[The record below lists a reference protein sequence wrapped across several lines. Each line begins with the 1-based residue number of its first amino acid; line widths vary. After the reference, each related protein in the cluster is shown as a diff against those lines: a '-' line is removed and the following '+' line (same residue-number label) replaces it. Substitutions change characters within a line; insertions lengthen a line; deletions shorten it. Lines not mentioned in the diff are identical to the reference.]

1 MTNEVVK
8 ISTRRAAPWSGS
20 LVLASVLLSACGG
33 LGWNTAAESPAQAP
47 LAMPASV
54 PPTVTSVPAYQTGT
68 VRHDPTAITT
78 APPRESFRP
87 LPNTVAV
94 PTLPDQPVIYG
105 LSEPTPVVVGQAQ
118 VAAPKPEPQEWRE
131 PIQFIPPPM
140 PADDGRPS
148 VSSSMGYPQ
157 RDVVNRDREARDAP
171 APVSV
176 YEGRADMPLEFPP
189 PQHAFA
195 PSDRPLD
202 AQSRRQFNRPGSAA
216 GSLNTRPIGGP
227 LPRNWQPVT
236 ERAEADA
243 LSSGVGEPPA
253 RGFFPGPSTAGSGA
267 SFAPP
272 ARVMQA
278 GEPDRELSRAAAGP
292 GGVQSV
298 GAFNLG
304 PGDVISMTVYSRPE
318 LDTTA
323 FVSDRGRVVLP
334 LIGEIAIAGMSP
346 ADAADRIAKAYQR
359 GEYLVDPQ
367 INVVV
372 AEYRSQQI
380 SVLGEVKNPGRFPVE
395 TRLTVLD
402 ALALAGGVNEL
413 GGGLVYVLRPDG
425 TGGSTRIDIDL
436 DAVLESPRA
445 ASLFELRGGD
455 SVVAPK
461 AETFYIYGE
470 VRQPNAYRLKPGMTV
485 IQALSIAGGLT
496 ERGSDKRVQIKRKQ
510 RSGALETVQAELNST
525 IWPDDVI
532 YVKER
537 LF

>member
-8 ISTRRAAPWSGS
+8 ISTRCAAPWSRG
-20 LVLASVLLSACGG
+20 LVLASVLLSACSNV
-33 LGWNTAAESPAQAP
+33 GWNVTPEPQPQPAMRTAQ
-47 LAMPASV
+47 L
-54 PPTVTSVPAYQTGT
+54 PPGVVTVPAYQTGP

-78 APPRESFRP
+78 APPREHFKP

-94 PTLPDQPVIYG
+94 PALPDRPVVYG
-105 LSEPTPVVVGQAQ
+105 LSEPVPVMVES
-118 VAAPKPEPQEWRE
+118 APMEMPESEPQEWRE
-131 PIQFIPPPM
+131 PIQFIPPPL
-140 PADDGRPS
+140 PADDGRPT
-148 VSSSMGYPQ
+148 VSSSMGFPQ
-157 RDVVNRDREARDAP
+157 RDVVNRDRGARDAP

-176 YEGRADMPLEFPP
+176 YEGRGDMPLHFPP

-202 AQSRRQFNRPGSAA
+202 AQSRRQFTRPGSAP

-243 LSSGVGEPPA
+243 IAIQGSHAAPATVG
-253 RGFFPGPSTAGSGA
+253 FPGPTPAQPRQY
-267 SFAPP
+267 APP

-278 GEPDRELSRAAAGP
+278 GDPDVSLSRAAAGP
-292 GGVQSV
+292 SGGPAA

-346 ADAADRIAKAYQR
+346 AEAAERIAKAYQR

-372 AEYRSQQI
+372 SEYRSQQI

-413 GGGLVYVLRPDG
+413 GGGLIYILRPDG

-436 DAVLESPRA
+436 DAVLDSPRS

-485 IQALSIAGGLT
+485 IQALSVAGGLT

-510 RSGALETVQAELNST
+510 RNGALETVQAELNST

>member
-8 ISTRRAAPWSGS
+8 ISTRRTAPWCRA
-20 LVLASVLLSACGG
+20 LVVASVLLSACTGM
-33 LGWNTAAESPAQAP
+33 GWNLAPEPAP
-47 LAMPASV
+47 LSQPGVQTMPLPQAV
-54 PPTVTSVPAYQTGT
+54 HVPAYQSGPE
-68 VRHDPTAITT
+68 RHDPTAITT
-78 APPRESFRP
+78 APPREQFKP

-105 LSEPTPVVVGQAQ
+105 LSEPISVVPE
-118 VAAPKPEPQEWRE
+118 AAPEAAPDLQAQEWRE
-131 PIQFIPPPM
+131 PMQLIPPPM
-140 PADDGRPS
+140 PAEDGGPS
-148 VSSSMGYPQ
+148 VSASMGYPQ
-157 RDVVNRDREARDAP
+157 RDVVNRDRRSQDAP

-176 YEGRADMPLEFPP
+176 YEGRADVPLDFPP
-189 PQHAFA
+189 PQYSFA
-195 PSDRPLD
+195 PDDRPLD
-202 AQSRRQFNRPGSAA
+202 AQSRRQFSRPGSAP

-236 ERAEADA
+236 ERAEAEA
-243 LSSGVGEPPA
+243 LASADRADNPGSIQLSGQSLGDGRV
-253 RGFFPGPSTAGSGA
+253 
-267 SFAPP
+267 FAPP
-272 ARVMQA
+272 ARVLQA
-278 GEPDRELSRAAAGP
+278 GDPDLTLSRAVGGP

-334 LIGEIAIAGMSP
+334 LIGEIAIAGLSP
-346 ADAADRIAKAYQR
+346 ADAAERIAKAYQR
-359 GEYLVDPQ
+359 GEFLVDPQ

-372 AEYRSQQI
+372 SEYRSQQI

-402 ALALAGGVNEL
+402 ALALAGGVTEL
-413 GGGLVYVLRPDG
+413 GGGVVYVLRPDG
-425 TGGSTRIDIDL
+425 AGGSSRIDIDL
-436 DAVLESPRA
+436 DAVLESPRS

-485 IQALSIAGGLT
+485 IQALSVAGGLT

-510 RSGALETVQAELNST
+510 RNGALETVQAELNST